1 MQIKGIDCQARLDVT
16 KPMTRV
22 CVVSYPAFADN
33 IIGHCY
39 IYRNKS
45 ALVGECDFANGV
57 AIPYDLPVDT
67 TVIFKFHEVVQRN
80 FCEFTVTLTFNKK
93 K

>member
-1 MQIKGIDCQARLDVT
+1 MQINGIDRQARLDVT

-22 CVVSYPAFADN
+22 CVVSYPAFGDK

-39 IYRNKS
+39 IYRNGS

-57 AIPYDLPVDT
+57 AIPYDLMAET
-67 TVIFKFHEVVQRN
+67 IVIFKFHETVQRN
-80 FCEFTVTLTFNKK
+80 YCEFTASLTFDIKK
-93 K
+93 

>member
-1 MQIKGIDCQARLDVT
+1 MQIKGIDRQARLDIT
-16 KPMTRV
+16 KPMARV

-45 ALVGECDFANGV
+45 TLVGECDFANGV
-57 AIPYDLPVDT
+57 ALPYDLPENT

-80 FCEFTVTLTFNKK
+80 IGEFTVILAFK
-93 K
+93 